1 MNNLS
6 GNKKLS
12 KTQLSNMIQLGGFL
26 SFGHSHFLEKSVTS
40 TTKKQKKITEK
51 QDTKIFVLDVVDW
64 HKKTC

>member
-12 KTQLSNMIQLGGFL
+12 KTQLGGFL

-40 TTKKQKKITEK
+40 TTKKQKKNY
-51 QDTKIFVLDVVDW
+51 
-64 HKKTC
+64 

>member
-26 SFGHSHFLEKSVTS
+26 SFGHSHFLEKSVKS
-40 TTKKQKKITEK
+40 TTKKQKKNY
-51 QDTKIFVLDVVDW
+51 
-64 HKKTC
+64 

>member
-26 SFGHSHFLEKSVTS
+26 SFGNSHFLEKSVTS
-40 TTKKQKKITEK
+40 TTKKQKKNY
-51 QDTKIFVLDVVDW
+51 
-64 HKKTC
+64 